1 VGNKGFN
8 VNKVEPPV
16 WRFVSTLLQ
25 DPSKVRAG
33 IEALIVQERKGTRGN
48 ADREAKAWLDRLAE
62 ADKMRRGLQ
71 EQAAK
76 RLTTLDELENG

>member
-1 VGNKGFN
+1 MGNR
-8 VNKVEPPV
+8 E
-16 WRFVSTLLQ
+16 
-25 DPSKVRAG
+25 VRAG
-33 IEALIVQERKGTRGN
+33 IEALMVQERKGTRGD